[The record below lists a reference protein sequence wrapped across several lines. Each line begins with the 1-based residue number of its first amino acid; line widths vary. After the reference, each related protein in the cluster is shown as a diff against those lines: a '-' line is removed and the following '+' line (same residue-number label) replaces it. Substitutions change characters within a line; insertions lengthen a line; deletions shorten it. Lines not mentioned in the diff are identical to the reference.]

1 MGVDDLTY
9 YASRGQVQ
17 LLLNILLCIIRSM
30 TVTPKGL
37 AILGSTGSIGTQT
50 LDVVRS
56 FPDRFSVVALAC
68 NRNLELLLKQVKEF
82 HPKYIHCNGTETEK
96 APILDNG
103 CDERD
108 LDGIVRDPDVD
119 MVVTATVG
127 DVAIGPTLE
136 AIDAAKTIALANKE
150 TVVMAG
156 ELVTSRAKAQG
167 VDLLPLDSEPNAI
180 WQCIVGESFPV
191 SKLIITASGGAFRNT
206 PVEDLASASPQQ
218 ALRHPTW
225 SMGRKITV
233 DSATLMN
240 KAFEVIEAHWL
251 FGVPWDDIEIVIHP
265 QSIIHSMVEFVD
277 GSVKA
282 QLSPPDMRLPIQYAL
297 AFPERLPNPRIRRFD
312 PVQTGQLTFESWDP
326 ARYPCFDMAI
336 DFARRGGTWPAALSG
351 ANDAAV
357 EAFLD
362 GRIGFLE
369 IEQVIRAALDG
380 HHSVQSPDLADIVE
394 AGKVGRV
401 RVSALAGD

>member
-1 MGVDDLTY
+1 ME
-9 YASRGQVQ
+9 APR
-17 LLLNILLCIIRSM
+17 
-30 TVTPKGL
+30 KGI

-56 FPDRFSVVALAC
+56 FPDRFGVVGLTC
-68 NRNLELLLKQVKEF
+68 NRSVDLLRKQVQEF
-82 HPKYIHCNGTETEK
+82 SPKYVHFNG
-96 APILDNG
+96 PRPDNSHLDAKG
-103 CDERD
+103 CVFRDPADIVCDE
-108 LDGIVRDPDVD
+108 DVD
-119 MVVTATVG
+119 IVVTATLG
-127 DVAIGPTLE
+127 DVAIVPTVA
-136 AIDAAKTIALANKE
+136 AIDAGKQIALANKE

-156 ELVTSRAKAQG
+156 EVVTSRARKSR

-180 WQCIVGESFPV
+180 WQCIRGEVFPV
-191 SKLIITASGGAFRNT
+191 SRLIITASGGAFRNT
-206 PVEDLASASPQQ
+206 AVKDLASVSPEQ

-225 SMGRKITV
+225 KMGRKITV

-297 AFPERLPNPRIRRFD
+297 AYPDRLPNPQIPRFD
-312 PVQTGQLTFESWDP
+312 PVGTGALEFQDWDP
-326 ARYPCFDMAI
+326 ERYPCFDMAI
-336 DFARRGGTWPAALSG
+336 GFAKRGGTWAAALSG

-357 EAFLD
+357 EAFLA
-362 GRIGFLE
+362 GKIGFLE
-369 IEQVIRAALDG
+369 IEQLIASALKS
-380 HHSVQSPDLADIVE
+380 HESVDDPLVEDIIE
-394 AGKVGRV
+394 AGRSGRR
-401 RVSALAGD
+401 RVTEIAGP